1 MSPLKVIVIGGG
13 FAGMVCARVLREHHD
28 VTILERVPHPHM
40 HGSGVNLGPTAI
52 RILTSLGFSRER
64 AKSTVIERFRRF
76 DRLGGVFQDDDMHP
90 IAEKVGA
97 PWYTQLWVDG
107 WNELMRLATAPSDEL
122 GISGKQPTFIWGA
135 KVVDADIEKGEVL
148 VADGRK
154 FQGDLIIGADGVN
167 SAIRRLVV
175 DQEHLARAWP
185 TGTSA
190 FRLTIMASEV
200 NAAIG
205 KTRIMDPDRPPSVDL
220 YLAGDGSRRGII
232 MYPCRQYEVLN
243 INCIAPDSMV
253 RWPAE
258 ASPNMPADLK
268 NLTEIFS
275 DFGFTCKSLLG
286 YE

>member
-1 MSPLKVIVIGGG
+1 
-13 FAGMVCARVLREHHD
+13 
-28 VTILERVPHPHM
+28 
-40 HGSGVNLGPTAI
+40 
-52 RILTSLGFSRER
+52 
-64 AKSTVIERFRRF
+64 
-76 DRLGGVFQDDDMHP
+76 
-90 IAEKVGA
+90 
-97 PWYTQLWVDG
+97 
-107 WNELMRLATAPSDEL
+107 
-122 GISGKQPTFIWGA
+122 
-135 KVVDADIEKGEVL
+135 
-148 VADGRK
+148 
-154 FQGDLIIGADGVN
+154 
-167 SAIRRLVV
+167 
-175 DQEHLARAWP
+175 
-185 TGTSA
+185 
-190 FRLTIMASEV
+190 MASEV